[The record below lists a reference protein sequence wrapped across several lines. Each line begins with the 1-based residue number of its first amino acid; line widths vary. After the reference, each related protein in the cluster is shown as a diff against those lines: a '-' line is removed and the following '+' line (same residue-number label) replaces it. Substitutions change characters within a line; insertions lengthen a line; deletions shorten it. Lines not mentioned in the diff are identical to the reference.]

1 MGYILATKTTYKQS
15 KLYLQ
20 VDMATCKKPRLI
32 YNTSFWKFLQSL
44 FMGTKLDCM
53 SSSRFEM
60 RIKICLKEFGT
71 FVDGTFKRLKADVR
85 RCFKL
90 DDVVLVTYSLW
101 LFSLPC
107 CFKCVRNMKIWFVS
121 FLNHGH
127 IFIQKPDID
136 YYHSIGVYR
145 QKWGCLFVT
154 FDQTILLSS
163 QFISYWRKYMFRHQ
177 SIYKSNRF
185 IKLDW
190 WTYNRYLVLLM

>member
-1 MGYILATKTTYKQS
+1 MGYIQPCLGENFFKAWFRGQNWTVC
-15 KLYLQ
+15 LPAYL
-20 VDMATCKKPRLI
+20 
-32 YNTSFWKFLQSL
+32 
-44 FMGTKLDCM
+44 
-53 SSSRFEM
+53 M
-60 RIKICLKEFGT
+60 RIKMCLQEFGT

-136 YYHSIGVYR
+136 YYHSIGGYR

-154 FDQTILLSS
+154 FDQTIFLSS
-163 QFISYWRKYMFRHQ
+163 QFIWYGGNTCSGTHL
-177 SIYKSNRF
+177 SIKVTN
-185 IKLDW
+185 L
-190 WTYNRYLVLLM
+190 